1 MRFDIFTS
9 IIIYCIPVVLCILA
23 YKYKNKYF
31 IFAFLIYIFLIAAF
45 RFNVASDFGR
55 YYNRAFY
62 RTELGLSLNEPIEML
77 FFFISSKVGLPRL
90 FFMLNAA
97 VISICGFILY
107 LQYKNHKHYELMFIA
122 FYLVVLIGNY
132 ITRYCAAVAV
142 ASVGVYFLINGYKNK
157 RNTLYYLLLVL
168 LAFCFHSGAIVSLA
182 FPLLIYLYDLIKRD
196 RGIRKYAYAIMM
208 GALGASLPLII
219 FFGELIIRHS
229 YIFDKF
235 ALYFHYF
242 KECIPSNI
250 LMIVLM
256 VAGLCVTGFLFD
268 MISMACHKN
277 RTIKVFSIG
286 SMVFVSFIII
296 ALFQGQ
302 YLLDIIRIG
311 IIYGFQSIILYTF
324 VVLNKNSRKEKRAVS
339 RIPIYVLTSIYACL
353 LVFCA
358 IWGSPNSF
366 PYNTDTTVSWSSDST
381 YEQKIQ
387 LID

>member
-62 RTELGLSLNEPIEML
+62 RTELGLSLNEPLEML
-77 FFFISSKVGLPRL
+77 FFFVSSKAGLPRL

-97 VISICGFILY
+97 VISVCGFILY
-107 LQYKNHKHYELMFIA
+107 MQYKNAEHYELMFIA
-122 FYLVVLIGNY
+122 YYLVVLVGNY

-142 ASVGVYFLINGYKNK
+142 ASVGVYFLINESKNK
-157 RNTLYYLLLVL
+157 RNILYYLLTVL

-182 FPLLIYLYDLIKRD
+182 FPLLIYFYDLIKRD
-196 RGIRKYAYAIMM
+196 RGIRKYAYTIMM
-208 GALGASLPLII
+208 GALSVLLPLVV
-219 FFGELIIRHS
+219 FLGDLTIRHS
-229 YIFDKF
+229 HLFDKF
-235 ALYFHYF
+235 SLYFEYF
-242 KECIPSNI
+242 KESIPDST

-256 VAGLCVTGFLFD
+256 AAALCVTGFLFD

-277 RTIKVFSIG
+277 RYIKVFSIG

-296 ALFQGQ
+296 ALFQNQ

-324 VVLNKNSRKEKRAVS
+324 VMLDISIRKENKAAS

-366 PYNTDTTVSWSSDST
+366 PYNTDTTVSWGSDST
-381 YEQKIQ
+381 YEQKFTGY
-387 LID
+387 